1 MTLDRHSQYPEPSA
15 GGGGVV
21 VSVFTSGL
29 QGRGFESRSRYLK
42 KRSPNSLFKLARL
55 KNQLF

>member
-42 KRSPNSLFKLARL
+42 KRRPNSLF
-55 KNQLF
+55 